1 MALTAR
7 DIANHPALHGVMRR
21 QAGLLLQV
29 RESNPRMA
37 SIFASQQRWL
47 MAQAALA
54 LHFRTVATGCSL
66 GITSASFLDLVA
78 RHGVASRNTADAF
91 LKEIVQYGYAHYVP
105 DKADRRRR
113 PLMPAAAALDAL
125 HAWCVIHLAT
135 LDALVPGRRV
145 EAFVA
150 DPGGLTQF
158 QPLIADG
165 LLASHGVR
173 QPETTFSLFTW
184 LDNGGWVMDRLMAA
198 MEDGSPDAERIV
210 TIEVSISAMAQWL
223 GLSRTHLSRKF
234 AEAEA
239 MGSIGWLGKR
249 GDSVMWVSAGFR
261 RQYAAAQA
269 AKLAVIDEAFEACF
283 SESVLARAQ
292 EPAQRSGS
300 SAWPWTTALP

>member
-7 DIANHPALHGVMRR
+7 DIANHPALHDVMRR

-29 RESNPRMA
+29 RESNHRMA

-54 LHFRTVATGCSL
+54 LHFRTVAAGHRP

-91 LKEIVQYGYAHYVP
+91 LKEIIQYGYARYVP

-113 PLMPAAAALDAL
+113 PLVPADATLDAL

-135 LDALVPGRRV
+135 LDALFPGRRV

-150 DPGGLTQF
+150 APAGLTQF

-165 LLASHGVR
+165 LLSSHGVR

-184 LDNGGWVMDRLMAA
+184 LDNGGWVMDRLMAT
-198 MEDGSPDAERIV
+198 MEDGSSDAERIV
-210 TIEVSISAMAQWL
+210 TIDVSISAMAQWL
-223 GLSRTHLSRKF
+223 GQACRGGSDRQHRLDGQAWRFGDVGVGRLPPRIRRGAGGEARGYRCGLRDLLRGERVRTSPPTRPAGRLVGM
-234 AEAEA
+234 A
-239 MGSIGWLGKR
+239 
-249 GDSVMWVSAGFR
+249 GDDC
-261 RQYAAAQA
+261 AAVT
-269 AKLAVIDEAFEACF
+269 LE
-283 SESVLARAQ
+283 R
-292 EPAQRSGS
+292 
-300 SAWPWTTALP
+300 